1 MCSIRI
7 ILGLATSINLELE
20 QLDVKTAFMHGNLDK
35 EIFMEKP
42 EGFKVK
48 GKENM
53 VCKLKKKSI

>member
-1 MCSIRI
+1 MCSILI

-42 EGFKVK
+42 
-48 GKENM
+48 
-53 VCKLKKKSI
+53 